1 MQTQGRIAGHRG
13 MVDRRQ
19 RFKRMKYHKKLMK
32 RALVFFLFI
41 ILIPYPMEAVDKE
54 QLIVYVQTVFRDE
67 DGQRLAAPSH
77 VFADP
82 ATDEMYVTV
91 RSRVI
96 LYGSDFFPLLTL
108 GKGRGMDSASGL
120 AADEKG
126 NLFAIQGPVEK
137 GGPYRVSVFD
147 ASLILVRDINLPET
161 VGGEEF
167 IPSRIALDRKG
178 RIYVAGSFF
187 PGVLILDREGNILEV
202 MAPEE
207 EGRKVRV
214 NDVAVGED
222 GRIYL
227 LSAETA
233 HVYVFD
239 SDRKLLFWF
248 GQKGGS
254 SGKLS
259 RPVGVAVDDRFDRIY
274 VVDYMRHAVN
284 VYTSD
289 GRYLTE
295 FGGLGWSE
303 GWFQFPSDIDVDS
316 QGRIM
321 VADTFNNRVQVFGPA
336 GFTGR

>member
-1 MQTQGRIAGHRG
+1 
-13 MVDRRQ
+13 
-19 RFKRMKYHKKLMK
+19 
-32 RALVFFLFI
+32 
-41 ILIPYPMEAVDKE
+41 MEALDRE
-54 QLIVYVQTVFRDE
+54 EFIVYVQTVFQDE
-67 DGQRLAAPSH
+67 DMQRLAAPSH

-82 ATDEMYVTV
+82 VTNEIYVTS
-91 RSRVI
+91 RARVI

-108 GKGRGMDSASGL
+108 GRGRGMDSPSGL
-120 AADEKG
+120 AVDERG
-126 NLFAIQGPVEK
+126 NLFALQAPAEK
-137 GGPYRVSVFD
+137 GEPHRISVFN
-147 ASLILVRDINLPET
+147 ASLIPVREIHLPET

-167 IPSRIALDRKG
+167 IPSRMALDRKG

-187 PGVLILDREGNILEV
+187 PGVLILDREGNVLEV
-202 MAPEE
+202 MAPED

-214 NDVAVGED
+214 NDVAVGAD

-239 SDRKLLFWF
+239 SERKLLFWF

-254 SGKLS
+254 TGKLS
-259 RPVGVAVDDRFDRIY
+259 RPVGVAVDNRFERIY

-284 VYTSD
+284 VYTED

-295 FGGLGWSE
+295 FGGLGWDE
-303 GWFQFPSDIDVDS
+303 GWFQFPSDVDVDS

-336 GFTGR
+336 GFTGQ